1 MVIGKMQMRNY
12 ELISTFKD
20 WFLLSISY
28 YEKNQV
34 SYKEKNSF
42 FFPTH
47 LLLTSFTDTTLN
59 VSFKVRPLFTA
70 HQNGSTPVFCCCC
83 WWWWWVFLFPPPGFY
98 SLLSSRLSQDMVW
111 LTKARTLCPS
121 DFSLVCFL
129 LSLHLTPP

>member
-83 WWWWWVFLFPPPGFY
+83 WWWWWVFLFPPLASIAY
-98 SLLSSRLSQDMVW
+98 SPLDCLRTWSGSLKPEPSVLLTSLSF
-111 LTKARTLCPS
+111 AFFFPCI
-121 DFSLVCFL
+121 
-129 LSLHLTPP
+129 